1 MKSFINGV
9 LYGISYFTTLPVKL
23 KRFDV
28 DHSFYK
34 GVVYSLPLSGLLLAI
49 ITILLFLILPFPI
62 IYKAIFVAIIY
73 LFLYG
78 FIHLEAVA
86 DTIDG
91 YFASL
96 SGKDV
101 HSIMKEP
108 QIGAIGAIGT
118 FCIILLKV
126 LAIAYLLYCE
136 MYIFIFLALILSRSI
151 IFSALDLEFHRESKF
166 IESLQSAH
174 KSNIVLKTLLLPL
187 NVFTK
192 LHLSFIKRK
201 LGFLNGDTLGFHIE
215 ITELILLNFGILF
228 C

>member
-1 MKSFINGV
+1 MSFFNGLV
-9 LYGISYFTTLPVKL
+9 YGISYFTTLPVKL
-23 KRFDV
+23 KKFEADNK
-28 DHSFYK
+28 FYK
-34 GVVYSLPLSGLLLAI
+34 GVIYSLPLSGLLLAV
-49 ITILLFLILPFPI
+49 ITCFLFLVLPFI
-62 IYKAIFVAIIY
+62 AIYKAIFVAIIY

-78 FIHLEAVA
+78 FIHLEAVI

-101 HSIMKEP
+101 HTIMKEP

-136 MYIFIFLALILSRSI
+136 MYIAIFFAFIFSRST
-151 IFSALDLEFHRESKF
+151 IFSSLELEFHTKSRF
-166 IESLQSAH
+166 IKSLQGAYR
-174 KSNIVLKTLLLPL
+174 SNIVLKILLLPL
-187 NVFTK
+187 NIFTK
-192 LHLSFIKRK
+192 LHLNFIKRK

-215 ITELILLNFGILF
+215 ITELLLLNIGILF

>member
-62 IYKAIFVAIIY
+62 IYKAIFVAIVY

-118 FCIILLKV
+118 FCIVLVKV
-126 LAIAYLLYCE
+126 LAIAYLLYSE
-136 MYIFIFLALILSRSI
+136 MYIFILLALILSRST
-151 IFSALDLEFHRESKF
+151 IFSALELEFHKKSRF
-166 IESLQSAH
+166 IESLQNAY
-174 KSNIVLKTLLLPL
+174 KTNIVLKMILLPL
-187 NVFTK
+187 NIFTK

-215 ITELILLNFGILF
+215 ITELILLNIGILF